1 MRALTP
7 EEVKLYR
14 NIISGQF
21 QNFVLLSTEFDGVE
35 TGIISA
41 LNGTEGDYETTPL
54 AVLVNKAV
62 FKKLKSPGT
71 KLLAGKTLVLE

>member
-1 MRALTP
+1 
-7 EEVKLYR
+7 
-14 NIISGQF
+14 
-21 QNFVLLSTEFDGVE
+21 
-35 TGIISA
+35 

>member
-41 LNGTEGDYETTPL
+41 LNGTEGDYKTTPL
-54 AVLVNKAV
+54 AVLVNKEV
-62 FKKLKSPGT
+62 FKKLKSPGE